1 MVTHLPTKNDLWF
14 LPLGGAGEIGMNLNL
29 FGHDSQWL
37 MVDLGITFGDRLGIE
52 IISPDPTFILPYQ
65 KNLKGLV
72 LTHAHEDHVGALPY
86 LWPYLRCPVYATPFT
101 AAIVRQKIADKPW
114 RKELQLI
121 EVPLSGK
128 IDIGVFNIEFITLT
142 HSIPEP
148 NALAIKTPL
157 GTIVHTGDW
166 KIDPM
171 PLIGDVTN
179 ESRLMELG
187 KEGVLAMVCDSTN
200 VFTEGVSGSEQ
211 AVRDELIKQ
220 IAKYPNDR
228 VTIACFASNV
238 ARIETAALAAK
249 HHGRK
254 VALIGRSL
262 HRMVQA
268 AEYAGYL
275 KNVPAF
281 ISDEEAMKLPPE
293 KVLFIMTGSQGEP
306 RSALARIAANQHPVV
321 RMDSDDVVFFSSRI
335 IPGNEKGI
343 GLLQNNLVKGG
354 AQVITANEEDIHVS
368 GHPARDE
375 LKKMYKWVRPRIAI
389 PVHGEARHLLEH
401 ARLAKSQGIKEVVI
415 PENGSLI
422 QIEASHSRIIDNVQS
437 GRWALD
443 GNRMIPVISP
453 VLKDRNKISLQGI
466 IVASLM
472 ADKFGQLLKD
482 PSFTILGV
490 TEPGKETE
498 MLTNDLLRVISNT
511 LLGDFKNNEARLE
524 ALRLIIR
531 QTVNQRFGK
540 KPIVEVH
547 LVMVKN

>member
-29 FGHDSQWL
+29 FGHDGQWL
-37 MVDLGITFGDRLGIE
+37 MIDLGITFGDRLGIE
-52 IISPDPTFILPYQ
+52 IITPDPTFILPYQ
-65 KNLKGLV
+65 KNLAGLV

-86 LWPYLRCPVYATPFT
+86 LWPLLRCPVYATPFT

-114 RKELQLI
+114 RNELQLI

-128 IDIGVFNIEFITLT
+128 IDVGVFNIEFITLT

-157 GTIVHTGDW
+157 GTIMHTGDW

-171 PLIGDVTN
+171 PLVGDATN
-179 ESRLMELG
+179 ESRLIELG
-187 KEGVLAMVCDSTN
+187 KEGILAMVCDSTN
-200 VFTEGVSGSEQ
+200 VFTEGQSGSEQ
-211 AVRDELIKQ
+211 TVRDELIKQ
-220 IAKYPNDR
+220 IGQYPNDR

-249 HHGRK
+249 HHKRK

-268 AEYAGYL
+268 AQYAGYL
-275 KNVPAF
+275 KNIPAF
-281 ISDEEAMKLPPE
+281 ISDEEAIKLPPE

-321 RMDSDDVVFFSSRI
+321 KMDSDDVVFFSSRM
-335 IPGNEKGI
+335 IPGNEKSI
-343 GLLQNNLVKGG
+343 GVLQNNLVKGG
-354 AQVITANEEDIHVS
+354 SQVVTANEEDIHVS

-389 PVHGEARHLLEH
+389 PVHGEARHLQEH

-422 QIEASHSRIIDNVQS
+422 QIEGGHSRVIETVQS

-443 GNRMIPVISP
+443 GNRMIPIISP
-453 VLKDRNKISLQGI
+453 VLKDRNKISVQGV
-466 IVASLM
+466 IVASLT

-482 PSFTILGV
+482 PGLTILGV

-498 MLTNDLLRVISNT
+498 TLTKDLQRVIRDT
-511 LLGDFKNNEARLE
+511 LLDDFKNDEARLE

-547 LVMVKN
+547 LMMGK

>member
-1 MVTHLPTKNDLWF
+1 MVMHLPTKNDLWF

-29 FGHDSQWL
+29 FGHNGEWL
-37 MVDLGITFGDRLGIE
+37 MVDLGITFDDRLGIE
-52 IISPDPTFILPYQ
+52 IVTPDPTFILSYQ

-72 LTHAHEDHVGALPY
+72 LTHAHEDHVGALPH
-86 LWPYLRCPVYATPFT
+86 LWPLLRCPVYATPFT

-114 RKELQLI
+114 KNDLQLI

-128 IDIGVFNIEFITLT
+128 IDVGVFNIEFITLT

-148 NALAIKTPL
+148 NALAIKTSL
-157 GTIVHTGDW
+157 GTILHTGDW
-166 KIDPM
+166 KIDPHPM
-171 PLIGDVTN
+171 IGNTTD
-179 ESRLMELG
+179 ESRLIELG

-200 VFTEGVSGSEQ
+200 VLTDGQSGSEK

-220 IAKYPNDR
+220 IGKYPNDR
-228 VTIACFASNV
+228 ITIACFASNV

-268 AEYAGYL
+268 AQYAGYL
-275 KNVPAF
+275 KNIPAF
-281 ISDEEAMKLPPE
+281 ISDEEAVKLPPE

-306 RSALARIAANQHPVV
+306 RSALARIAANQHPVI
-321 RMDSDDVVFFSSRI
+321 RMDSDDVIFFSSRI

-343 GLLQNNLVKGG
+343 GILQNNLVKAG
-354 AQVITANEEDIHVS
+354 AQVVTSSDEDIHVS

-375 LKKMYKWVRPRIAI
+375 LKKMYKWVRPKIAI
-389 PVHGEARHLLEH
+389 PVHGEARHLLAH

-422 QIEASHSRIIDNVQS
+422 QIELNHSSIISQVQS

-443 GNRMIPVISP
+443 GNRLIPTVSP
-453 VLKDRNKISLQGI
+453 VLKNRNKISIQGI
-466 IVASLM
+466 IVVSAI

-482 PSFTILGV
+482 PIFTILGV

-498 MLTNDLLRVISNT
+498 TLIKDLQRVIRNS
-511 LLGDFKNNEARLE
+511 LLNDFKNDEARLE
-524 ALRLIIR
+524 ALRLMIR

-540 KPIVEVH
+540 KPIVEFH
-547 LVMVKN
+547 LTLN

>member
-466 IVASLM
+466 IIASLM

-511 LLGDFKNNEARLE
+511 LLSDFKNNEARLE

-547 LVMVKN
+547 LVMGKN

>member
-29 FGHDSQWL
+29 FGHDGQWL
-37 MVDLGITFGDRLGIE
+37 MIDLGITFGDRLGIE
-52 IISPDPTFILPYQ
+52 IITPDPTFILPYQ
-65 KNLKGLV
+65 KNLAGLV

-86 LWPYLRCPVYATPFT
+86 LWPLLRCPVYATPFT

-114 RKELQLI
+114 RNELQLI

-128 IDIGVFNIEFITLT
+128 IDVGVFNIEFITLT

-157 GTIVHTGDW
+157 GTIMHTGDW

-171 PLIGDVTN
+171 PLVGDATN
-179 ESRLMELG
+179 ESRLIELG
-187 KEGVLAMVCDSTN
+187 KEGILAMVCDSTN
-200 VFTEGVSGSEQ
+200 VFTEGESGSEQ
-211 AVRDELIKQ
+211 TVRDELIKQ
-220 IAKYPNDR
+220 IGQYPNDR

-249 HHGRK
+249 HHKRK

-268 AEYAGYL
+268 AQYAGYL
-275 KNVPAF
+275 KNIPAF
-281 ISDEEAMKLPPE
+281 ISDEEAIKLPPE

-321 RMDSDDVVFFSSRI
+321 KMDSDDVVFFSSRM
-335 IPGNEKGI
+335 IPGNEKSI
-343 GLLQNNLVKGG
+343 GVLQNNLVKGG
-354 AQVITANEEDIHVS
+354 SQVVTANEEDIHVS

-389 PVHGEARHLLEH
+389 PVHGEARHLQEH

-422 QIEASHSRIIDNVQS
+422 QIEGGHSRVIETVQS

-443 GNRMIPVISP
+443 GNRMIPIISP
-453 VLKDRNKISLQGI
+453 VLKDRNKISVQGV
-466 IVASLM
+466 IVASLT

-482 PSFTILGV
+482 PGLTILGV

-498 MLTNDLLRVISNT
+498 TLTKDLQRVIRDT
-511 LLGDFKNNEARLE
+511 LLDDFKNDEARLE

-547 LVMVKN
+547 LMMGK